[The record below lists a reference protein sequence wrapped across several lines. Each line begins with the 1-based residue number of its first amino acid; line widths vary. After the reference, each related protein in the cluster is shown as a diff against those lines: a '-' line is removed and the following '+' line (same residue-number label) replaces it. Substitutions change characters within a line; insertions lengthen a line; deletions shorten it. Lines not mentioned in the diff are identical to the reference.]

1 MNTATMADITDIEI
15 ATPATAKPP
24 AVQQTRAVT
33 ASATPADLLRI
44 AVESGA
50 DLDRLE
56 RLMALQEKWEAGE
69 ARKAY
74 VVAMTAFKAEPLE
87 IFKKK
92 TVEFSGTKYSH
103 AELSD
108 VTEVVCP
115 AMAKH
120 QLSHRWDVTQNA
132 DRITVDCVITHVL
145 GHSEK
150 VTMEAMP
157 DSSGKKNAIQQVAS
171 TISYLQRYTLLA
183 ATGVATKGM
192 DDDAQSSIAK
202 VDTDEVWMKWEG
214 ALNSAETAED
224 VRKVRALAGTA
235 FETIG
240 DVESWNQF
248 KVMADK
254 KKAELGRS
262 AQ

>member
-1 MNTATMADITDIEI
+1 MNTATITEVTDFDVAERQ
-15 ATPATAKPP
+15 PAPPP
-24 AVQQTRAVT
+24 AIQQPRAVV
-33 ASATPADLLRI
+33 SATPADLLRI

-50 DLDRLE
+50 DLEKLE
-56 RLMALQEKWEAGE
+56 KLMALQERWESNE

-74 VVAMTAFKAEPLE
+74 VAAMTAFKAEPLE

-92 TVEFSGTKYSH
+92 TVEFSGTKYNH

-120 QLSHRWDVTQNA
+120 QLSHRWDVKQEGE
-132 DRITVDCVITHVL
+132 RITVDCVITHVL

-171 TISYLQRYTLLA
+171 TVSYLQRYTLLA

-192 DDDAQSSIAK
+192 DDDAQNSIAK
-202 VDTDEVWMKWEG
+202 VDTDAVWMKWEG
-214 ALNSAETAED
+214 ALNSAETVED
-224 VRKVRALAGTA
+224 VRKTRALAGAA
-235 FETIG
+235 FETVG
-240 DVESWNQF
+240 DVASWNQF
-248 KVMADK
+248 KTLADK
-254 KKAELGRS
+254 KKAELERS

>member
-1 MNTATMADITDIEI
+1 MQTATMADITEVEL
-15 ATPATAKPP
+15 AAPMAKPP
-24 AVQQTRAVT
+24 AVQQTRALA

-44 AVESGA
+44 AVETGA

-56 RLMALQEKWEAGE
+56 KLMALQERWEANE

-92 TVEFSGTKYSH
+92 TVEFSGTKYNH

-120 QLSHRWDVTQNA
+120 QLSHRWDVTQNG

-171 TISYLQRYTLLA
+171 TVSYLQRYTLLA

-192 DDDAQSSIAK
+192 DDDAQGFAK
-202 VDTDEVWMKWEG
+202 VNADDVWMKWEA
-214 ALNSAETAED
+214 ALNSAETVED
-224 VRKVRALAGTA
+224 VRKTRALAGAA

-240 DVESWNQF
+240 DVASWNQF
-248 KVMADK
+248 KTMADK
-254 KKAELGRS
+254 RKSEIERS
-262 AQ
+262 VQ

>member
-1 MNTATMADITDIEI
+1 MKTAAMADITDIEE
-15 ATPATAKPP
+15 AAPTVAKPP
-24 AVQQTRAVT
+24 VVQQTRAVAT
-33 ASATPADLLRI
+33 ATPADLLRI
-44 AVESGA
+44 AVETGA

-56 RLMALQEKWEAGE
+56 KLMALQERWEANE

-74 VVAMTAFKAEPLE
+74 VAAMTAFKAEPLE

-92 TVEFSGTKYSH
+92 TVEFSGTKYNH

-120 QLSHRWDVTQNA
+120 QLSHRWDVTQTG
-132 DRITVDCVITHVL
+132 DKITVDCVITHVL

-192 DDDAQSSIAK
+192 DDDAQGFAK
-202 VDTDEVWMKWEG
+202 VNTDELWMKWESQLL
-214 ALNSAETAED
+214 AAETVED
-224 VRKVRALAGTA
+224 VRKVRALAGAA
-235 FETIG
+235 FETVA
-240 DVESWNQF
+240 DVGSWNQF
-248 KVMADK
+248 KTMADK
-254 KKAELGRS
+254 KKAEIERS

>member
-1 MNTATMADITDIEI
+1 MTVATMADITDIDV
-15 ATPATAKPP
+15 APAAAAKPP
-24 AVQQTRAVT
+24 AVQQQRAVV
-33 ASATPADLLRI
+33 SATPADLLRI

-50 DLDRLE
+50 DLEKLE
-56 RLMALQEKWEAGE
+56 KLMALQERWETNE

-74 VVAMTAFKAEPLE
+74 VAAMTAFKSEPLE

-92 TVEFSGTKYSH
+92 TVEFSGTKYMH

-108 VTEVVCP
+108 VTAVVCP

-120 QLSHRWDVTQNA
+120 QLSHRWDVSQEG

-171 TISYLQRYTLLA
+171 TVSYLQRYTLLA

-192 DDDAQSSIAK
+192 DDDAQGFAK
-202 VDTDEVWMKWEG
+202 VNADDVWMKWEA
-214 ALNSAETAED
+214 ALNSAETVED
-224 VRKVRALAGTA
+224 VRKTRALAGAA
-235 FETIG
+235 FETIS
-240 DVESWNQF
+240 DVASWNQF
-248 KVMADK
+248 KTMADK
-254 KKAELGRS
+254 KKAEIERS
-262 AQ
+262 TQ

>member
-1 MNTATMADITDIEI
+1 MKTATMADISDVDVIPQPV
-15 ATPATAKPP
+15 AQPP
-24 AVQQTRAVT
+24 AVQQTRAVAT
-33 ASATPADLLRI
+33 ATPADLLRI
-44 AVESGA
+44 AVETGA

-56 RLMALQEKWEAGE
+56 KLMALQERWEANE

-74 VVAMTAFKAEPLE
+74 VAAMTAFKAEPLE

-92 TVEFSGTKYSH
+92 TVEFSGTKYNH

-120 QLSHRWDVTQNA
+120 QLSHRWDVTQA
-132 DRITVDCVITHVL
+132 GDRITVDCVITHVL

-192 DDDAQSSIAK
+192 DDDAQGFAK
-202 VDTDEVWMKWEG
+202 VNTDELWMKWESQLL
-214 ALNSAETAED
+214 AAETVED
-224 VRKVRALAGTA
+224 VRKVRALAGAA
-235 FETIG
+235 FETVG
-240 DVESWNQF
+240 DVASWNQF
-248 KVMADK
+248 KTMADK
-254 KKAELGRS
+254 KKADIEGGK
-262 AQ
+262 Q

>member
-1 MNTATMADITDIEI
+1 MTVATMADITDIEV
-15 ATPATAKPP
+15 APAATAKPP
-24 AVQQTRAVT
+24 AVQQQRAVV
-33 ASATPADLLRI
+33 SATPADLLRI

-50 DLDRLE
+50 DLEKLE
-56 RLMALQEKWEAGE
+56 KLMALQERWEANE

-74 VVAMTAFKAEPLE
+74 VAAMTAFKSEPLE

-92 TVEFSGTKYSH
+92 TVEFSGTKYMH

-108 VTEVVCP
+108 VTSVVCP

-120 QLSHRWDVTQNA
+120 QLSHRWDVSQA
-132 DRITVDCVITHVL
+132 GDRITVDCVITHVL

-171 TISYLQRYTLLA
+171 TVSYLQRYTLLA

-192 DDDAQSSIAK
+192 DDDAQGAITK
-202 VDTDEVWMKWEG
+202 VNADEVWMKWETQ
-214 ALNSAETAED
+214 LSSAETADD
-224 VRKVRALAGTA
+224 VRRIRALAGSA

-240 DVESWNQF
+240 DVASWNQF
-248 KVMADK
+248 KTMADK
-254 KKAELGRS
+254 KKAELAGG